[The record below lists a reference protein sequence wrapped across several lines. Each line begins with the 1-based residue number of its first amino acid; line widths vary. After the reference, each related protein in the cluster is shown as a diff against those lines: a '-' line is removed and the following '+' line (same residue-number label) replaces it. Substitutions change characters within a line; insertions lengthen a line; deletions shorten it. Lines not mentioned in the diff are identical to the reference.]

1 MTTIVEPLFDRVL
14 IRRIEA
20 ETKSK
25 GGILIPETA
34 KDKPLEGKVI
44 AIGPDVVKIKVGDRV
59 LIGKYAGIEI
69 KLNEIEHLIIRLDEI
84 LGIIR

>member
-1 MTTIVEPLFDRVL
+1 MSTIVEPLFDRVL
-14 IRRIEA
+14 IRRVEA

-25 GGILIPETA
+25 GGLFIPETA

-44 AIGPDVVKIKVGDRV
+44 AIGSDVVKIKVGDRV